1 MFASLEHDLKEL
13 RELDL
18 STLTAEEKDEA
29 IVAWARLRSQVDAF
43 DAELL
48 AAWEAEKTWMVDGS
62 RSPAAWLA
70 RRTRSHPS
78 EVGKRLWLAKALLHM
93 PVTAAAFAAGDIE
106 DIHVRRLAGALNPRT
121 REAFARDESL
131 LVSWAQ
137 SKDFFRFSDRL
148 GRWLLRNDPDGC
160 SKSAMDQRDR
170 RDAWLAESFE
180 GMFLGKLTLDP
191 ISGQIIKNEHDRLE
205 AQLFEADWAEARA
218 RLGREPT
225 VADLRRTP
233 AQRRAD
239 AFVEMARR
247 STRPVA
253 GKAARPL
260 LSLALG
266 SETFAWRCALSS
278 GQNVSPAALDDFLS
292 DAEVQAILFDPKT
305 DIAIKASRK
314 RLFSGVLRR
323 VLELRDGFC
332 ACGCGMAA
340 ERCQADHELPYS
352 KGGITCQCNGKMRCR
367 PNNRR
372 KGDRRIPPLA

>member
-1 MFASLEHDLKEL
+1 MFDSLEHDLKEL

-18 STLTAEEKDEA
+18 SALTAEEKDEA
-29 IVAWARLRSQVDAF
+29 IVAWARLRNQVDAF

-48 AAWEAEKTWMVDGS
+48 AAWEREKTWTLDGS

-70 RRTRSHPS
+70 RRTRSHPR

-93 PVTAAAFAAGDIE
+93 PAVAAAFAAGAIE
-106 DIHVRRLAGALNPRT
+106 DVHVRRIASALNPRT

-131 LVSWAQ
+131 FVSWAQ

-160 SKSAMDQRDR
+160 SKSDMDQRDR

-180 GMFLGKLTLDP
+180 GMYLGKLTLDP
-191 ISGQIIKNEHDRLE
+191 ISGQIIKDEHDRLE
-205 AQLFEADWAEARA
+205 ALLFESDWAEARA

-260 LSLALG
+260 ITLALG

-278 GQNVSPAALDDFLS
+278 GKNISPAVLDDFLD
-292 DAEVQAILFDPKT
+292 DAEVQAILFDAKT

-314 RLFSGVLRR
+314 RFFTGILRR
-323 VLELRDGFC
+323 VLEIRDGFC
-332 ACGCGMAA
+332 ACGCGTPA
-340 ERCQADHELPYS
+340 ERCQADHDIPYAA
-352 KGGITCQCNGKMRCR
+352 GGMTCQCNGKMRCR
-367 PNNRR
+367 PSNRNKR
-372 KGDRRIPPLA
+372 DRRLPPLP